1 MTYIF
6 CSSGKSLLGIM
17 PGYIYKQGYVVLI
30 RRLGALVYEEVFPMK
45 DLRIEILKYF
55 ENDDETEIVMI
66 TGKIDGP

>member
-1 MTYIF
+1 
-6 CSSGKSLLGIM
+6 M